1 MEESTVKGLN
11 ISICTLL
18 LILSFISSK
27 ISANEFRVGTWNIA
41 WLGDGVNDTLPRT
54 ADDLKRLQKY
64 VDKLSADVVA
74 LQEMENE
81 IAFHSIFDK
90 SEWEVFL
97 SSRNSRQCTGF
108 AVRKSFLDSV
118 NIQQQADYDALH
130 TGQGLRYGTDIKV
143 IYPDNT
149 TIRLLSIHLKAG
161 CFDETDLSE
170 DSNQGWNENACQK
183 LSRQIQPL
191 KNWIATRFA
200 EDVPFVI
207 AGDWN
212 RRMNMSGDIFWTE
225 LTNGLD
231 GKLHRTGS
239 VNRHTLCNARN
250 PIPPIDHIVIG
261 GGLEEITDSFREIT
275 YSEVME
281 QRKKISDHCPISI
294 EIKVP

>member
-1 MEESTVKGLN
+1 MSKGLN

-18 LILSFISSK
+18 LILSFISSE

-97 SSRNSRQCTGF
+97 SSRNSKQRTGL
-108 AVRKSFLDSV
+108 AVRKGFLDTV
-118 NIQQQADYDALH
+118 NIQQQADYEALH
-130 TGQGLRYGTDIKV
+130 TSYALRYGTDIK
-143 IYPDNT
+143 ITYPDNT
-149 TIRLLSIHLKAG
+149 TIRLLSIHLKSG

-170 DSNQGWNENACQK
+170 DSKQGWDTTACQK
-183 LSRQIQPL
+183 LGRQIQPL
-191 KNWIATRFA
+191 KNWIVARIA
-200 EDVPFVI
+200 EGVPFIVV
-207 AGDWN
+207 GDWN
-212 RRMNMSGDIFWTE
+212 RRMNMNGDVFWTE

-231 GKLHRTGS
+231 GKLHRAGG
-239 VNRHTLCNARN
+239 VDRKALCNSRFPN
-250 PIPPIDHIVIG
+250 PIDHIVIG
-261 GGLEEITDSFREIT
+261 GGLKEITDSFREIT
-275 YSEVME
+275 YSEVLE
-281 QRKKISDHCPISI
+281 QKKQISDHCPISV
-294 EIKVP
+294 EIKVS